1 MKLLNKDQ
9 LMVLNVHDLKR
20 LVLSLRSRIKESESV
35 KPSTSEDLDT
45 LKELQTY
52 YCYVFR
58 ELEHRGLV

>member
-35 KPSTSEDLDT
+35 KPSTSEDSDT

>member
-1 MKLLNKDQ
+1 MKLFNSDQ
-9 LMVLNVHDLKR
+9 LRVMNEHDLKR
-20 LVLSLRSRIKESESV
+20 LILSLRSRIRESDNAPKKKGSA
-35 KPSTSEDLDT
+35 